1 MAIGNSEF
9 AAMEE
14 NTEAESSHRKESQLA
29 SDLSK
34 NLDLAEDEK
43 EDNQEEEGIKVEAST
58 KKKKK
63 KNKSRKKKKKNSLKQ
78 TDPPSIPVQGE
89 IQEYKDDNLWRTTSE
104 EKREMERL
112 QKPMYNSLRQAA
124 EVHRQVRKY
133 MRSIVKSGMLMICH
147 HLLSSMFQ

>member
-14 NTEAESSHRKESQLA
+14 NNEAESSNGKESQLA

-43 EDNQEEEGIKVEAST
+43 EDNQEEERIKVEAST

-63 KNKSRKKKKKNSLKQ
+63 KNKSRKKKKNSLKQ

-89 IQEYKDDNLWRTTSE
+89 IQEYKDDNLWRTASE
-104 EKREMERL
+104 EKREMEQL

-133 MRSIVKSGMLMICH
+133 MRSIMKPGMLMICH